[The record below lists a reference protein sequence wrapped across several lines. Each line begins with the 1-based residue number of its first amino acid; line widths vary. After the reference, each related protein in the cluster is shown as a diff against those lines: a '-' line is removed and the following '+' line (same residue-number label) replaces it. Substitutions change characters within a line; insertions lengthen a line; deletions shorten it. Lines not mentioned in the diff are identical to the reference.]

1 MNRQGL
7 VTMKIQ
13 EAEHNRLAVFKTANG
28 YKSYTEAIRE
38 LLNRRGQIM
47 LTPKQIAEQYSR
59 ETIEAVIKLLQ
70 SDPTKWRLQND
81 IQYIKS

>member
-28 YKSYTEAIRE
+28 YKSYTEAIRA
-38 LLNRRGQIM
+38 LLNR
-47 LTPKQIAEQYSR
+47 LC
-59 ETIEAVIKLLQ
+59 
-70 SDPTKWRLQND
+70 
-81 IQYIKS
+81 